1 MKKQHFCLASLLAAV
16 CAAVF
21 TAVCAAC
28 AALPA
33 AIAPWSETPA
43 AIRAVFPDENYIA
56 QQGRGKTRAAAE
68 ANAATEIARFL
79 TREINATA
87 GYRMASSEAGGVSS
101 ETVDT
106 INEAYVKTQ
115 IDLFGIRYAD
125 GAYYDKAQREW
136 RAAAYIER
144 GEAWRIYEP
153 RFRQQAD
160 AFQSLFDAA
169 ENETDAFKK
178 ALRYGAALRYAGSPD
193 FENANL
199 FGQLLYPAKM
209 NEGFARARSEIAV
222 IPQRI
227 DEAKRNAPVF
237 IDCPGDFE
245 SLVGGAL
252 AWAFQAEGFPV
263 TQSRSAAAAVCAV
276 TIDPGEQR
284 RALGT
289 FYYPSLRATISGN
302 SGVLWT
308 FNAKAE
314 KSAAVT
320 PDVAKRRAWTALA
333 EEVITAFKTEFN
345 ANSANL

>member
-1 MKKQHFCLASLLAAV
+1 MKKQYWFLASFLPAV

-21 TAVCAAC
+21 NAC
-28 AALPA
+28 AALPT
-33 AIAPWSETPA
+33 AIAPWAETPA
-43 AIRAVFPDENYIA
+43 AIRAAFPDEDYMA
-56 QQGRGKTRAAAE
+56 QRGRGKTRAAAE

-87 GYRMASSEAGGVSS
+87 GYRMASSESGGVSS
-101 ETVDT
+101 ETVET

-115 IDLFGIRYAD
+115 IDLFGIRYAE
-125 GAYYDKAQREW
+125 GAFYDKTQREW
-136 RAAAYIER
+136 HAAAYIER
-144 GEAWRIYEP
+144 EEAWRIYEP

-160 AFQSLFDAA
+160 AFQSLFDVA
-169 ENETDAFKK
+169 ETEADAFKK
-178 ALRYGAALRYAGSPD
+178 ALRYGAALRYAESPN
-193 FENANL
+193 FVNTNL
-199 FGQLLYPAKM
+199 FGQLLYPTKM
-209 NEGFARARSEIAV
+209 NEGFARVRSEIAV

-227 DEAKRNAPVF
+227 DEAKRNAQVF

-252 AWAFQAEGFPV
+252 ARAFQAEGFPV
-263 TQSRSAAAAVCAV
+263 TQSRNTAAAVCAV
-276 TIDPGEQR
+276 TIDPGEQQ

-289 FYYPSLRATISGN
+289 FYYPSLRAVVSGN

-333 EEVITAFKTEFN
+333 EEVISVFKTEFN
-345 ANSANL
+345 ANSAIL